1 MLQIARFLPVYVV
14 QFVWKQ
20 ITQFVRAVFVQ
31 NSSFFAVQRCDPYNL
46 YGNFVDSRFLPEY
59 NKNQENDWR
68 KLP

>member
-1 MLQIARFLPVYVV
+1 MLQIARFLPVYAI

-20 ITQFVRAVFVQ
+20 IIQFVRAI
-31 NSSFFAVQRCDPYNL
+31 FFFFFIFFDIQKCDPYNL
-46 YGNFVDSRFLPEY
+46 YGNFVDSSFLPEY